1 MEKGSDETSEQHDEK
16 SISIAGG
23 FGGHD
28 ENSSYVTFNT
38 KEDDHARLKRTKKNK
53 KKKKQYEVFEN
64 VTVEEM

>member
-28 ENSSYVTFNT
+28 DNSSYVTFNT
-38 KEDDHARLKRTKKNK
+38 KEDDHKKLKKSRKG

-64 VTVEEM
+64 VTVEEI